1 LGAPHAGPEEVQ
13 LVVTTRA
20 YEIMIIVDGD
30 EEDAKVD
37 EIVQSVDTWIQ
48 GQNGQIATTDKWGK
62 RKFAY
67 EINHKTEGH
76 YVVLEMITGQ
86 LDMEPLERQLRLID
100 EVVRHKL
107 IRLPEH
113 EAIRRGLIE
122 KN

>member
-1 LGAPHAGPEEVQ
+1 MGAPHAGPEEVQ

-86 LDMEPLERQLRLID
+86 LDMEPLERQLRLLD